1 MDLKVSI
8 HLEVDIGGII
18 CRCLV
23 MKVFATSMDWR
34 IMMMLEVTR
43 TEVTTINIVIM
54 MTKFKTTM
62 AMTLMVMRSMV
73 LSMDKPITFAENFD
87 KCP

>member
-1 MDLKVSI
+1 
-8 HLEVDIGGII
+8 
-18 CRCLV
+18 
-23 MKVFATSMDWR
+23 
-34 IMMMLEVTR
+34 MMLEVTR